1 MADLTT
7 ALLPTLGRSTDLQFN
22 VFDVMHHGTHEKQ
35 LSNVFGWLLDTQGT
49 HHLEDRFLRIFIEE
63 VNRDL
68 PESGQFAATDYLVL
82 QEVNTALGTGQAP
95 DISDLVLMNDEAVIV
110 VENYYTSDGH
120 GHNYAGYL
128 SHSRRDG
135 RQGAVVLLCED
146 YDSARQT
153 QGWEE
158 ASVVTY
164 GKLLDRLWQSVSSD
178 HQYQRKHPEPYSFID
193 QMYRK
198 FVKGSGPMED
208 QQVLDFVVAMCATGE
223 ARRYGEQ
230 QHDSA
235 SERFANE
242 VAQQARERF
251 SEGREL
257 LMRVKHRLTNYCD
270 QHLKR
275 QLNKTYGDGFV
286 SRVGGRYSGSYLW
299 TVRLSLSARDLPSK
313 ADLDKDYLQLKFG
326 PSAWYAN
333 EKDSHWKRTVD
344 PEVADYSR
352 LFITRSKTK
361 EVRQSDV
368 SLHEVLEGLSS
379 DDLRLHD
386 EIVKILRDAG

>member
-1 MADLTT
+1 
-7 ALLPTLGRSTDLQFN
+7 
-22 VFDVMHHGTHEKQ
+22 
-35 LSNVFGWLLDTQGT
+35 
-49 HHLEDRFLRIFIEE
+49 
-63 VNRDL
+63 
-68 PESGQFAATDYLVL
+68 
-82 QEVNTALGTGQAP
+82 
-95 DISDLVLMNDEAVIV
+95 
-110 VENYYTSDGH
+110 
-120 GHNYAGYL
+120 
-128 SHSRRDG
+128 
-135 RQGAVVLLCED
+135 
-146 YDSARQT
+146 
-153 QGWEE
+153 
-158 ASVVTY
+158 
-164 GKLLDRLWQSVSSD
+164 
-178 HQYQRKHPEPYSFID
+178 
-193 QMYRK
+193 MYRK